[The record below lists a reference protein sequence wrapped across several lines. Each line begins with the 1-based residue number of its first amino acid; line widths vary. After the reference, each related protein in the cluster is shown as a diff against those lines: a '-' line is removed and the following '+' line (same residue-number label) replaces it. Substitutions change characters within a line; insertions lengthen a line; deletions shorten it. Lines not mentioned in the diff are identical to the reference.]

1 VLQKLDFA
9 LLAQQ
14 FEQWAKDNM
23 EMEPGEGI
31 AIDGKR
37 AYPTKIKNVII

>member
-14 FEQWAKDNM
+14 FEQWAKDNV
-23 EMEPGEGI
+23 EMELGEWVATGQ
-31 AIDGKR
+31 
-37 AYPTKIKNVII
+37 THLNSECLM